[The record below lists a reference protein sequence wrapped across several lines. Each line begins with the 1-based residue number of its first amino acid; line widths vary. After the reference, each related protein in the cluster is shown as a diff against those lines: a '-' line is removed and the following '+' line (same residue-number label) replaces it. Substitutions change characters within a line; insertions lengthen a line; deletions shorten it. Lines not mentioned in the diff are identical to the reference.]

1 MLLQG
6 AVSIFSNVIGIVSG
20 WEVQIH

>member
-6 AVSIFSNVIGIVSG
+6 AVSIFLNVIGIVSG